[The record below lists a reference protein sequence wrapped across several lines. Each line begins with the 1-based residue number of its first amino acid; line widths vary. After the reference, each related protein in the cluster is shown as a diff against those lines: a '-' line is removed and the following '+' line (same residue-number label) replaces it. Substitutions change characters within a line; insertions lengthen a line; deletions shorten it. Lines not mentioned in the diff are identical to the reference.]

1 MVNDDDDDEQ
11 QTLPLKNCPTHICIH
26 TFTSQHFTHLLTSQ
40 VLNSGHWYQNGTECV
55 LFGCLPCSLLI
66 LTISLHF
73 TSPHTTPSINGG
85 NAHHHNSQ

>member
-11 QTLPLKNCPTHICIH
+11 QTLPLQKLSN
-26 TFTSQHFTHLLTSQ
+26 THLHSHIHLSTLHSLTSQ